1 MERFRA
7 VRDSLFVSQRLF
19 LRSVGGTFFQ
29 RTHHPLRKRDI
40 NPFFSE
46 FIDNL
51 FAYTER
57 YAAAVGYVCRVA
69 VKLEVQTAVAKVEK
83 RQRRSRI
90 AQNLFVF
97 SGDSEQDFLNL
108 IDIAVIVH
116 PDIDV
121 HSCHSVVVGLVNN
134 TAGDNGRV
142 WDDNVGF
149 VARFQSRRAHADLFD
164 HAFITVDDDQIAEL
178 YRSFKQNGNAG
189 NQIADD
195 VLQT

>member
-1 MERFRA
+1 MQGEISWNVLGQSEIA
-7 VRDSLFVSQRLF
+7 SLSVRDSFFGQSEAVSSVSQRPF

-97 SGDSEQDFLNL
+97 SGDSE
-108 IDIAVIVH
+108 
-116 PDIDV
+116 
-121 HSCHSVVVGLVNN
+121 
-134 TAGDNGRV
+134 
-142 WDDNVGF
+142 
-149 VARFQSRRAHADLFD
+149 
-164 HAFITVDDDQIAEL
+164 
-178 YRSFKQNGNAG
+178 
-189 NQIADD
+189 
-195 VLQT
+195 